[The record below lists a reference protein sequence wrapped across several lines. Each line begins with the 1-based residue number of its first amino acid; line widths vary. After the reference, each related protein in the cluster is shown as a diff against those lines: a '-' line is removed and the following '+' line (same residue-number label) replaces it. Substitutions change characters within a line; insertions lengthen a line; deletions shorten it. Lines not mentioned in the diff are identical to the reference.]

1 VNASDI
7 ETARNIVGLDDDHF
21 DPVEEV
27 KDESSRLPD
36 RGGVKDFSDQD
47 SVIDVVNQMEEDDG
61 GLGSGDFSNSPT
73 VHQLRSKL
81 ERAETENDELK
92 EKLYRV

>member
-1 VNASDI
+1 M
-7 ETARNIVGLDDDHF
+7 
-21 DPVEEV
+21 
-27 KDESSRLPD
+27 
-36 RGGVKDFSDQD
+36 
-47 SVIDVVNQMEEDDG
+47 IDVVNQMEEDDG

-92 EKLYRV
+92 EKLHRV